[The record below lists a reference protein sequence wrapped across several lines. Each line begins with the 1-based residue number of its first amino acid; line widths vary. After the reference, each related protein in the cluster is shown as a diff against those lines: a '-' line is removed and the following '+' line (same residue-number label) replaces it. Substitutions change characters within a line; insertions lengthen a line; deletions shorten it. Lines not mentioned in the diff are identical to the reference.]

1 MPIITLYGCKGG
13 TRRTATSAAVTLGLL
28 ADGFEVTLVDI
39 NKEFRPFL
47 DWADQLAVLG
57 SPDWKSQ
64 VWPVSEMEDL
74 AELERRL
81 CADPNHVAI
90 IDTPRDVSG
99 LRSQALDI
107 ADVVVMPFASYLD
120 ANIGVQ
126 RAFEQI
132 PRAQQLVGVTIG
144 SGLVIS
150 DSVAE
155 WMPVLPQ
162 QLPTDER
169 LNLMSAEADDFIREM
184 GRYNASE
191 ISLSHTLNNTVCTLA
206 REITNYAK
214 DIDLGAIETAPAL
227 CSFRPELKR
236 SNWNDVA

>member
-74 AELERRL
+74 A
-81 CADPNHVAI
+81 D
-90 IDTPRDVSG
+90 
-99 LRSQALDI
+99 
-107 ADVVVMPFASYLD
+107 VVMPFASYLD